1 MVFIPAGGKASF
13 ELPSEMM
20 KGTEPTDFVAMTI
33 RGEPLPDWLM
43 FDPVTGKFLG
53 KAPEGMHGT
62 MRIQIT
68 GKDAQG
74 QFRVIHITVSV
85 DVAEHGALA
94 ERAPATDG
102 HLGRIQVAA
111 QAAEG
116 RAGLSEQL
124 QASRRGM
131 SSERLARVV
140 SNAVMAKL

>member
-1 MVFIPAGGKASF
+1 
-13 ELPSEMM
+13 
-20 KGTEPTDFVAMTI
+20 
-33 RGEPLPDWLM
+33 M
-43 FDPVTGKFLG
+43 FDPVTGKFFG

-94 ERAPATDG
+94 ERAPATNG
-102 HLGRIQVAA
+102 HMGHVQVAA